1 MHLGHWLILRNS
13 YPKHLAEVRVSEAER
28 DVGDVQAL
36 RLGLTWPLLITS
48 TSRSAPRWHRHAQRL
63 GVRGQRGQNVLLT
76 GWEGENRRRA
86 KEHRGKMTNW
96 WEGRGSERTNTNRKT
111 QMSMNEM
118 RIGEKK
124 KRREGISRK
133 TKKERER
140 NENNIKSIQGTNR
153 STFDNDVLFGKQFSR
168 VSITWH

>member
-1 MHLGHWLILRNS
+1 
-13 YPKHLAEVRVSEAER
+13 
-28 DVGDVQAL
+28 
-36 RLGLTWPLLITS
+36 
-48 TSRSAPRWHRHAQRL
+48 
-63 GVRGQRGQNVLLT
+63 
-76 GWEGENRRRA
+76 
-86 KEHRGKMTNW
+86 
-96 WEGRGSERTNTNRKT
+96 
-111 QMSMNEM
+111 M

>member
-1 MHLGHWLILRNS
+1 
-13 YPKHLAEVRVSEAER
+13 
-28 DVGDVQAL
+28 
-36 RLGLTWPLLITS
+36 
-48 TSRSAPRWHRHAQRL
+48 
-63 GVRGQRGQNVLLT
+63 
-76 GWEGENRRRA
+76 
-86 KEHRGKMTNW
+86 
-96 WEGRGSERTNTNRKT
+96 
-111 QMSMNEM
+111 MNEM

-153 STFDNDVLFGKQFSR
+153 STFDNDFLFGKQFSR